1 MTNFLG
7 RATVILNF
15 ARRFRSFYLV
25 EKYNVGLKTLLQPD
39 ISETEFYGDLVYRFI
54 KIMGKYNISEK
65 FRKLMKRYKRKWLLP
80 GYCAADCMP
89 SYQPNHC

>member
-1 MTNFLG
+1 MPNFLG
-7 RATVILNF
+7 RATVILKQGAF
-15 ARRFRSFYLV
+15 EIFLV

-54 KIMGKYNISEK
+54 KIMGKYNISEQ
-65 FRKLMKRYKRKWLLP
+65 FRKLIKRYKRKWLSP
-80 GYCAADCMP
+80 GYCAAACMP